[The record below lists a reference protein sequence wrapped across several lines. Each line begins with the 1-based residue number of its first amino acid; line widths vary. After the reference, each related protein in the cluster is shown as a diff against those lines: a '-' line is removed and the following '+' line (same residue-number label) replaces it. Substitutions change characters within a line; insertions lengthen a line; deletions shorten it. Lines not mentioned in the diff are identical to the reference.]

1 MIRIVRYSEAVDSV
15 FGWGRMTSSS
25 DAKVIHTVLKKSK
38 EFNDNM
44 VFEGP
49 GGEVYYID
57 DLVGEEVT
65 IEGYEPFT
73 VES

>member
-1 MIRIVRYSEAVDSV
+1 MIRIVRYSEAVDN
-15 FGWGRMTSSS
+15 WGRTTSSS
-25 DAKVIHTVLKKSK
+25 DAKVIHTVLKEPK
-38 EFNDNM
+38 EFNDDM

-49 GGEVYYID
+49 GGEVYFID
-57 DLVGEEVT
+57 DLIGEEVT